1 MEWNGNFSLDSR
13 LLCLAE
19 RHSMAGQRT
28 SRVWWGTKVLGQNPS
43 IRHPHHARQI
53 CKTSR
58 KPRFSIVLQTTLHM
72 LGKFARLPNSRS
84 FRLSYKL
91 PCRFVLIWKHLKS
104 VTKVLNKIRENMK
117 MSSLSQTKTRIRS
130 HLDFHRKWKVI
141 SVFTRSHRNSNW
153 NKK

>member
-1 MEWNGNFSLDSR
+1 MLDRVQQYVRVLAAPIWILHLFEFHTIFRERGGWNGMEFCCLDSR
-13 LLCLAE
+13 LLCLAD

-28 SRVWWGTKVLGQNPS
+28 SRVRWGTKVLGQNPS

-104 VTKVLNKIRENMK
+104 VTKVLNKIREN
-117 MSSLSQTKTRIRS
+117 I
-130 HLDFHRKWKVI
+130 
-141 SVFTRSHRNSNW
+141 
-153 NKK
+153 